1 MAANTKCKLIN
12 KLFTDS
18 VKSAAKLSKK
28 STATK
33 RKKVL
38 QTIPLD
44 ITGRPKFPI
53 KLGDLTVHSLG
64 EVCYGLVLN
73 ILLSVMFA
81 DKKLIFVY
89 WVFIDQ
95 KRQPLVLL
103 WAASLYAN
111 YEWDVFNEVS
121 LVIFLDQQFKGSL
134 NVSQRLIWWVRVFIE
149 TKFFWT
155 YLV

>member
-1 MAANTKCKLIN
+1 M
-12 KLFTDS
+12 FTDS

-64 EVCYGLVLN
+64 EVCYGLLSLKYFTN
-73 ILLSVMFA
+73 LLC
-81 DKKLIFVY
+81 DVY
-89 WVFIDQ
+89 RQGANVCID
-95 KRQPLVLL
+95 RRCQPLVLL
-103 WAASLYAN
+103 THLGSFYAN
-111 YEWDVFNEVS
+111 DECVVFNEV
-121 LVIFLDQQFKGSL
+121 
-134 NVSQRLIWWVRVFIE
+134 
-149 TKFFWT
+149 
-155 YLV
+155 